1 MRDADPGPIT
11 ASSLVSGIEL
21 PDKTDAAAS
30 GRATD
35 VSPGRV
41 RGGRARS
48 PLRVGIADD
57 HAIVREGVKDV
68 LSGLADIK
76 VVGEACD
83 GRQAVELA
91 RRVEM
96 DVLLMDIAMP
106 HRGGLDAL
114 GSLRAQFPGVS
125 VLIVSGFPEEQFA
138 LALIRL
144 GAAGYLCKDTAP
156 QELIDAI
163 RVVGA
168 GKRYWSVKVA
178 SMLVSHVVDQ
188 RPPQLH
194 DALSTR
200 EFQIFLRL
208 ARGERVGDVGRNLAL
223 SHKTVSTYRT
233 SLLRKLALASN
244 SDLTYYAMKHGLMA

>member
-1 MRDADPGPIT
+1 MAGTEADVVEPG
-11 ASSLVSGIEL
+11 L
-21 PDKTDAAAS
+21 
-30 GRATD
+30 ATHACRT
-35 VSPGRV
+35 RV
-41 RGGRARS
+41 GGERARC

-57 HAIVREGVKDV
+57 HAIVREGLKDV
-68 LSGLADIK
+68 LAGLADIK

-106 HRGGLDAL
+106 HRSGLDAL
-114 GSLRAQFPGVS
+114 GSLRAQFPRVS
-125 VLIVSGFPEEQFA
+125 VLIVSGFPEEQYA

-144 GAAGYLCKDTAP
+144 GAAGYLCKDTAA
-156 QELIDAI
+156 QELIVAI
-163 RVVGA
+163 RAVGT

-178 SMLVSHVVDQ
+178 PMLVSHVVDQ
-188 RPPQLH
+188 RPPQPH

-244 SDLTYYAMKHGLMA
+244 SDLTYYAMKHGLME